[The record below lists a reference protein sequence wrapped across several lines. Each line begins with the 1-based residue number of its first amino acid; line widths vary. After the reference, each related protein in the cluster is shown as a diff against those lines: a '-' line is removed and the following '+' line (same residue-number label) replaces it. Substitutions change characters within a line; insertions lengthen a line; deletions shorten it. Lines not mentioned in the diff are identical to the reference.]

1 MNLCEY
7 GANMRIRVGYVRY
20 AKVILP
26 QMRFRRANMVR
37 MCENLEENTCN
48 PTPNMRVVPPLDSRV
63 GRGSICILDSGFWI
77 LDSKLPWASLGRD
90 GRSVFC
96 ILYSGFWILSSL
108 ANFLG
113 LE

>member
-37 MCENLEENTCN
+37 MCENLGEHVRPDPEYACVSVALEVSYVGM
-48 PTPNMRVVPPLDSRV
+48 PPPRAGLPNQ
-63 GRGSICILDSGFWI
+63 
-77 LDSKLPWASLGRD
+77 
-90 GRSVFC
+90 
-96 ILYSGFWILSSL
+96 
-108 ANFLG
+108 
-113 LE
+113 

>member
-37 MCENLEENTCN
+37 MCENLGEHVRPDPY
-48 PTPNMRVVPPLDSRV
+48 PTPNMRVVPALDSRIQEQNTEQKTWRWGHRTALK
-63 GRGSICILDSGFWI
+63 GRRPPVAVHRNSNQYRIISP
-77 LDSKLPWASLGRD
+77 KL
-90 GRSVFC
+90 V
-96 ILYSGFWILSSL
+96 
-108 ANFLG
+108 
-113 LE
+113 